1 MEDFIIPI
9 DDAIDDFF
17 NHMKANPRTVLSSKF
32 GDGKSFFLE
41 KFKKNKDVMEHFA
54 ILGIYQ

>member
-41 KFKKNKDVMEHFA
+41 KF
-54 ILGIYQ
+54 